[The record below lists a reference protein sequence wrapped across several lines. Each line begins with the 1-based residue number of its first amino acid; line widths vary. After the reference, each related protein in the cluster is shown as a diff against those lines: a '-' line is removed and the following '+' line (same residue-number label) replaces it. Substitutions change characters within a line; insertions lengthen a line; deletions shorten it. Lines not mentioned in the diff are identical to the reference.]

1 MGPSGVLCKVTK
13 YLRLWQT
20 ISWRLTEYPYLKS
33 GGPDMT
39 ITKYPFSED
48 DDKKASKPSKAECCW
63 FDENNSLHI
72 HVFPIE
78 ALELI

>member
-1 MGPSGVLCKVTK
+1 
-13 YLRLWQT
+13 
-20 ISWRLTEYPYLKS
+20 
-33 GGPDMT
+33 MT

-63 FDENNSLHI
+63 FDENNSPHI

>member
-1 MGPSGVLCKVTK
+1 MDNKFAVGVQV
-13 YLRLWQT
+13 
-20 ISWRLTEYPYLKS
+20 YLKS

-48 DDKKASKPSKAECCW
+48 GEIKASKTSKNLKAECSW
-63 FDENNSLHI
+63 FDEDSNFHV

-78 ALELI
+78 ALEFV

>member
-1 MGPSGVLCKVTK
+1 MDKKFAVGVQV
-13 YLRLWQT
+13 
-20 ISWRLTEYPYLKS
+20 YLKS

-72 HVFPIE
+72 HAFPIE